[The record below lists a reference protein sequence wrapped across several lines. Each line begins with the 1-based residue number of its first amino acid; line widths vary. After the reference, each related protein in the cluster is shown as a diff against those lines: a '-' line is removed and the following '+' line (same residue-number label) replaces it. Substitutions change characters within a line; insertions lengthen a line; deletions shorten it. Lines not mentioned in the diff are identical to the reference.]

1 MQKMPHGDGRK
12 NAQLEAVER
21 FDPSK
26 YKDSEAAWLAFRKL
40 WLAANPPLDN
50 GYMICAIC
58 GDWVRASEVTLDHIE
73 PRTAENIYRSDN
85 IQPAHGACNY
95 NKGSRRLKPK
105 VNKETYE
112 FLSFLSDI

>member
-26 YKDSEAAWLAFRKL
+26 YTDSEAAWLAFRRL

-50 GYMICAIC
+50 GYMMCAIC
-58 GDWVRASEVTLDHIE
+58 GNWVRASEVTLDHIE
-73 PRTAENIYRSDN
+73 PRTAENIYDTNN

-95 NKGSRRLKPK
+95 RKGSRRWKPR

-112 FLSFLSDI
+112 FLNFLSNM